1 MPNADFIAKHAENVH
16 GTYKPTLTAM
26 EAMTQLADLKMQIH
40 RFEVAFNNLNQ
51 GVCFFDGSR
60 TLVLAN
66 RRYAEIYGLPL
77 ECIRVGATL
86 EEIVEHRFAVNAM
99 PNMTVEEYLHWRAEI
114 QNEGLPSDTAV
125 KLKNGRTISIH
136 RRPMPDQG
144 WVSTHE
150 DITARLNREA
160 KSAES
165 IAELPISDLQS
176 DPAANVPIVA
186 SPFD

>member
-1 MPNADFIAKHAENVH
+1 MPNADFIAKHAEDAH
-16 GTYKPTLTAM
+16 GTYKPMLTAM
-26 EAMTQLADLKMQIH
+26 EAMTQLVDLKMQIH
-40 RFEVAFNNLNQ
+40 RFEVAFNNLIQ

-60 TLVLAN
+60 ILVLAN

-86 EEIVEHRFAVNAM
+86 AEIVDHRFAVGAM
-99 PNMTVEEYLHWRAEI
+99 PNMSVEEYLHWRAEI
-114 QNEGLPSDTAV
+114 QNEGLPSDTVV
-125 KLKNGRTISIH
+125 KLKNGHTIAIH

-150 DITARLNREA
+150 DITDRLNREA
-160 KSAES
+160 NSAEA
-165 IAELPISDLQS
+165 IAELPTMHMQS
-176 DPAANVPIVA
+176 DSASSVPIVA